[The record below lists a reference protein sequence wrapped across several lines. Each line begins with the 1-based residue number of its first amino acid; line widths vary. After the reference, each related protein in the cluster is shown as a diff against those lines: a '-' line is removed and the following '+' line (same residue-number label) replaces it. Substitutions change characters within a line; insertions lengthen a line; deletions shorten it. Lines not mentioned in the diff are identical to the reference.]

1 MVERAVLLIFGGEM
15 VFVSKNKVFLGSEV
29 CLVRQ
34 NNVIPID
41 FSYRNG
47 GQKG

>member
-1 MVERAVLLIFGGEM
+1 M
-15 VFVSKNKVFLGSEV
+15 VFVGNNKVFLGSEV

-34 NNVIPID
+34 NNVIPSD

-47 GQKG
+47 GQQG